1 MSSEKGD
8 MMKNFNSIK
17 SLVFLILI
25 TFLIAGCHDDS
36 NSNGNDVRSVDGS
49 GNNLQN
55 PLMGATI
62 TELIRYVFSDY
73 EDGISEMPEADLPSA
88 RLVSNFVNSQE
99 TLIPNPQGASD
110 YIWQWGQFLDHDID
124 FTNGANPVE
133 PADIPVPAGDPF
145 FDPFDTGTQVI
156 IFDRSVYDTSTGV
169 GVGNPRQQINTIT
182 TWIDASNVYGSD
194 VERAVALRTN
204 DGTGRL
210 NTSSGDLLPFNTQGL
225 PNDGGDDDPFLFL
238 AGDFRANEQVGL
250 SAMHT
255 LFVRE
260 HNRYVEELAAQRP
273 GLSGDELYER
283 GRRFVGALIQAIT
296 YNEFLPALMG
306 GAALSPYDGYNPS
319 VDASIANI
327 FSTAAYRFGHS
338 MLSPELQRLD
348 QNLNVI
354 AEGNLELRDAFFNPE
369 AIVDEGGID
378 PILRGLAKQV
388 AQRLDPFIIDDVR
401 NFLFGPPG
409 AGGFDLASL
418 NIQRGRDHGLPRYND
433 VREQMGLSRVSTFSQ
448 ISSDADIQMSLAEAY
463 GNVDDIDLWV
473 GGLCEDPVAGSH
485 LGELFQLIIKVQFE
499 ALRDGDRFWYER
511 KLGNAELQEVLATS
525 LSDVIKRNTGIGSEL
540 QDNVFQAQ

>member
-1 MSSEKGD
+1 
-8 MMKNFNSIK
+8 MKK
-17 SLVFLILI
+17 SKYFK
-25 TFLIAGCHDDS
+25 TFLFLVLATFVIGGCS
-36 NSNGNDVRSVDGS
+36 NNSNTNNNEVRSIDGS
-49 GNNLQN
+49 GNNLQS
-55 PLMGATI
+55 PLMGATF
-62 TELIRYVFSDY
+62 TELVRYVFSDY
-73 EDGISEMPEADLPSA
+73 DDGISEMPEAGLPSP
-88 RLVSNFVNSQE
+88 RLVSNIANSQE
-99 TLIPNPQGASD
+99 GLIPNTLGASD
-110 YIWQWGQFLDHDID
+110 YIWQWGQFLDHDLD

-156 IFDRSVYDTSTGV
+156 IFDRSVYDTSTGT
-169 GVGNPRQQINTIT
+169 GAGNPRQQMNTIT

-194 VERAVALRTN
+194 VERAVALRAN

-210 NTSSGDLLPFNTQGL
+210 NTSSGDLLPFNTGGL

-250 SAMHT
+250 TSMHT

-260 HNRYVEELAAQRP
+260 HNRYVEELAAKKP
-273 GLSGDELYER
+273 GLSGDEFYER
-283 GRRFVGALIQAIT
+283 GRTFVGALMQAIT

-306 GAALSPYDGYNPS
+306 SGAISPYDGYNSS
-319 VDASIANI
+319 VDASISNI
-327 FSTAAYRFGHS
+327 FSTAAYRYGHS

-348 QNLNVI
+348 QNLDVI

-369 AIVDEGGID
+369 AITDEGGID
-378 PILRGLAKQV
+378 PILRGLAKQP
-388 AQRLDPFIIDDVR
+388 AQKLDAFIIDDVR

-433 VREQMGLSRVSTFSQ
+433 VREQMGLPKVTNFSEIST
-448 ISSDADIQMSLAEAY
+448 DTDIQMRLADAY

-473 GGLCEDPVAGSH
+473 GGLAEDPLVGSH
-485 LGELFQLIIKVQFE
+485 VGELFQAILVKQFE

-511 KLGNAELQEVLATS
+511 KLSNAELQEVQATR

-540 QDNVFQAQ
+540 QNNVFQVQ